1 MVGMPTQNVAL
12 ALTFW
17 SLAFWYYR
25 LVDRGSA
32 EPVDAHRP
40 RMALWAGVWLL
51 TLSYGVGLAAVSWSD
66 LRPPLRAHR
75 ADWDYSYGLYEAE
88 LDSSGEEFRWAQ
100 GRALAVVPLSDR
112 WIEVSAWSHQPD
124 LSERPVRLQVWVDGV
139 LLMDSLRYDET
150 PVTEAVRIPE
160 GRLRVL
166 LEIAVNRTWS
176 PRDHGQTDTREIG
189 PGLRWRFIDP

>member
-1 MVGMPTQNVAL
+1 
-12 ALTFW
+12 
-17 SLAFWYYR
+17 
-25 LVDRGSA
+25 
-32 EPVDAHRP
+32 
-40 RMALWAGVWLL
+40 
-51 TLSYGVGLAAVSWSD
+51 
-66 LRPPLRAHR
+66 
-75 ADWDYSYGLYEAE
+75 LYEAE

-139 LLMDSLRYDET
+139 LLMDSRRYDAT

-166 LEIAVNRTWS
+166 LEIAVDRTWI